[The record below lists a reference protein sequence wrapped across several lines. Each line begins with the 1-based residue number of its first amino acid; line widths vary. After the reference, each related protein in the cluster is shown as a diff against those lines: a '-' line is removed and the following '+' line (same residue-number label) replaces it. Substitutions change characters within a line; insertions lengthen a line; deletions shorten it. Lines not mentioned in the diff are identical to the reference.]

1 MHEILRS
8 SVQVDVLLN
17 RRCLGSIWLLSTK
30 VVLKSKGSSHS
41 IVDEFHDDW
50 EPDVKDHGA
59 YYGITHAGKPT
70 LVEV

>member
-1 MHEILRS
+1 MHKVLWS
-8 SVQVDVLLN
+8 SMQINVLLD
-17 RRCLGSIWLLSTK
+17 RGLFGGSTIFPSK
-30 VVLKSKGSSHS
+30 VIKYSISKSHS